1 MKTNYL
7 SNAFSL
13 QMLKSTNA
21 IIEINE
27 VSSFP
32 DNCISAIGHQDTANL
47 LNVTMNRISISL
59 DESDFLYVAQ
69 LMGGRLSEGTTKLP
83 DGFNFKIMEI
93 SIKYT

>member
-21 IIEINE
+21 IIETNE
-27 VSSFP
+27 VSNFP

-47 LNVTMNRISISL
+47 LGVSMNRISLSL
-59 DESDFLYVAQ
+59 DESDSLYVAQ
-69 LMGGRLSEGTTKLP
+69 LMGGRLPEGATKLP
-83 DGFNFKIMEI
+83 DGFNFKII
-93 SIKYT
+93 QITVKYT